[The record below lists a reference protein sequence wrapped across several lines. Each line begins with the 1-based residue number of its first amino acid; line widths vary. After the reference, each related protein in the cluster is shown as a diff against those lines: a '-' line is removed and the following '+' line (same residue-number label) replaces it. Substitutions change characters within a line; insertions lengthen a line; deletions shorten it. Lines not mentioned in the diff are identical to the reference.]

1 MAVDGTAEA
10 REAQS
15 GSETHD
21 GAGTSDELGLF
32 DDAVAGDVRDPYP
45 ELAEARRATPVQR
58 LDSSLMP
65 HEEGQEVFFVYR
77 HDDIAQVLRDGD
89 TFSSAHII
97 DLIMGPI
104 MGEHIMLGMDDPQH
118 RRYRALVSTAF
129 RQKVLTQWEHELFGA
144 IANELIDSFATRGR
158 AELVREFDF
167 PYPTKVISGIL
178 GLPREDYLQFQR
190 WSTAILSFF
199 TKLDEA
205 ITASREVKEY
215 MAVILRDR
223 RQEPREDLIS
233 ELAQAELDGEHL
245 TDEEIFSFLRLLL
258 PAGVETTYRSLG
270 NLLFSLLSAP
280 EQLEAVRTDRSLIPQ
295 AIEEALRLETPL
307 LNITRLA
314 TTDTEVGGVAIPAG
328 STVMLMLAA
337 ANRDE
342 DRYDEPDRFDIFRMN
357 PKPHISFGQGPHA
370 CLGTHLAR
378 IEMRVAVNLLLDR
391 LPNLRLD
398 PDGDDPHIRGQ
409 VFRSPTSLPVLFGE
423 VSPKGGL
430 SR

>member
-1 MAVDGTAEA
+1 VDLTASAPEA
-10 REAQS
+10 GN
-15 GSETHD
+15 GSPDPVSESED
-21 GAGTSDELGLF
+21 LGLF

-45 ELAEARRATPVQR
+45 ELADARRANPVQR

-65 HEEGQEVFFVYR
+65 HEEGQEVFFIYR
-77 HDDIAQVLRDGD
+77 HEDIAQILRDGE

-97 DLIMGPI
+97 GLIMGPI
-104 MGEHIMLGMDDPQH
+104 MGEHIMLGMDDPEH

-129 RQKVLTQWEHELFGA
+129 RQKVLAQWEQELVA
-144 IANELIDSFATRGR
+144 NVANELIDVFAGRGN
-158 AELVREFDF
+158 AELVREFNF
-167 PYPTKVISGIL
+167 PFPTRVISGIL
-178 GLPREDYLQFQR
+178 GLPQEDYRQFQR

-205 ITASREVKEY
+205 VVASEEVKEY
-215 MAVILRDR
+215 MAGILAQR
-223 RQEPREDLIS
+223 RLEPREDLIS
-233 ELAQAELDGEHL
+233 ELAQAELDGERL
-245 TDEEIFSFLRLLL
+245 SDEEIFSFLRLLL
-258 PAGVETTYRSLG
+258 PAGVETTYRATG
-270 NLLFSLLSAP
+270 NLLFSLLSNP
-280 EQLEAVRTDRSLIPQ
+280 EQLDAVRADRALVPP

-314 TTDTEVGGVAIPAG
+314 TRDTEISGTPIPKG

-342 DRYDEPDRFDIFRMN
+342 TRFAEPDRYDIFREN

-370 CLGTHLAR
+370 CIGTHLAR
-378 IEMRVAVNLLLDR
+378 MEMRVSLNLLLDR

-409 VFRSPTSLPVLFGE
+409 IFRSPTSLPVLFG
-423 VSPKGGL
+423 
-430 SR
+430 

>member
-1 MAVDGTAEA
+1 MAVDRSTDA
-10 REAQS
+10 REAQN
-15 GSETHD
+15 

-97 DLIMGPI
+97 ELIMGPI

-129 RQKVLTQWEHELFGA
+129 RQKALTQWENDLFGA
-144 IANELIDSFATRGR
+144 IANELIDAFATRHR

-167 PYPTKVISGIL
+167 PYPTMVISGIL

-205 ITASREVKEY
+205 ITASQEVKEY
-215 MAVILRDR
+215 MAVILEDR
-223 RQEPREDLIS
+223 RREPREDLIS
-233 ELAQAELDGEHL
+233 ELAHAELDGEQL

-270 NLLFSLLSAP
+270 NLLFSLLSTP
-280 EQLEAVRTDRSLIPQ
+280 QQLEAVRSDRSLIPQ

-342 DRYDEPDRFDIFRMN
+342 ERYDEPDRFDIFRSN

-409 VFRSPTSLPVLFGE
+409 VFRSPTSLPVLFG
-423 VSPKGGL
+423 
-430 SR
+430 

>member
-1 MAVDGTAEA
+1 MDSPVEPTAETTGPPDA
-10 REAQS
+10 V
-15 GSETHD
+15 TD
-21 GAGTSDELGLF
+21 SDELGLF

-45 ELAEARRATPVQR
+45 ELAEARRATPIQK

-65 HEEGQEVFFVYR
+65 HEEGQDVFFLYR
-77 HDDIAQVLRDGD
+77 HEDIAQVLRDGE

-97 DLIMGPI
+97 DLIMGPV

-129 RQKVLTQWEHELFGA
+129 RQKVLAQWEQELVVDV
-144 IANELIDSFATRGR
+144 ANELIDAFAGR
-158 AELVREFDF
+158 RKADLVPEFNF
-167 PYPTKVISGIL
+167 PFPTKVISGIL
-178 GLPREDYLQFQR
+178 GLPREDYRQFQR
-190 WSTAILSFF
+190 WTTAILSFF

-205 ITASREVKEY
+205 IVASQEVKEY
-215 MAVILRDR
+215 MAVILAER
-223 RQEPREDLIS
+223 RREPREDLIS

-245 TDEEIFSFLRLLL
+245 SDEEIFSFLRLLL
-258 PAGVETTYRSLG
+258 PAGVETTYRATG
-270 NLLFSLLSAP
+270 NMLFSLLSNP
-280 EQLEAVRTDRSLIPQ
+280 EQLDAVRADRTLIPQ
-295 AIEEALRLETPL
+295 AIEESLRLETPL

-314 TTDTEVGGVAIPAG
+314 TKDAEVSGVPIPAG

-342 DRYDEPDRFDIFRMN
+342 TRYPDPDAYDISRES

-378 IEMRVAVNLLLDR
+378 LEMRVSLNLLLDR

-409 VFRSPTSLPVLFGE
+409 VFRSPTSLPVLFG
-423 VSPKGGL
+423 
-430 SR
+430 

>member
-1 MAVDGTAEA
+1 MSIEGAADAPETVTA
-10 REAQS
+10 
-15 GSETHD
+15 
-21 GAGTSDELGLF
+21 SDELGLF

-45 ELAEARRATPVQR
+45 ELADARRQHPVQQ

-77 HDDIAQVLRDGD
+77 HEDIAQVLRDAE

-97 DLIMGPI
+97 DLIMGPV

-129 RQKVLTQWEHELFGA
+129 RQKVLAQWENELVVA
-144 IANELIDSFATRGR
+144 VATELIDAFAGRGH
-158 AELVREFDF
+158 AELVREFNF
-167 PYPTKVISGIL
+167 PFPTQVISGIL
-178 GLPREDYLQFQR
+178 GLPREDYRRFQR

-205 ITASREVKEY
+205 VRASQEVKDY
-215 MAVILRDR
+215 MAVILAER
-223 RQEPREDLIS
+223 RREPREDLIS
-233 ELAQAELDGEHL
+233 ELAHAELEGERL

-258 PAGVETTYRSLG
+258 PAGVETTYRATG
-270 NLLFSLLSAP
+270 NMLFSLLSNP
-280 EQLEAVRTDRSLIPQ
+280 EQLAAVRADRALVPQ
-295 AIEEALRLETPL
+295 TIEESLRLETPL

-314 TTDTEVGGVAIPAG
+314 TRDTEVGGVPIPAG

-342 DRYDEPDRFDIFRMN
+342 TRYTEPDEFDIRREN

-378 IEMRVAVNLLLDR
+378 LEMRVALNLLLDR

-398 PDGDDPHIRGQ
+398 PAGDDPHIRGQ
-409 VFRSPTSLPVLFGE
+409 VFRSPTSLPVLFG
-423 VSPKGGL
+423 
-430 SR
+430 